1 VTVVKNNSRKEK
13 NSFFE
18 IKGSFLFVMFDQ
30 RLAIGGQRSVKI
42 KTWLNEHGVYVIPVQ
57 ENWLCMFIEK
67 KLI

>member
-13 NSFFE
+13 NSFFL

-30 RLAIGGQRSVKI
+30 RLAIGGQRSAKI
-42 KTWLNEHGVYVIPVQ
+42 KTRLNEHGVYVLPVQ